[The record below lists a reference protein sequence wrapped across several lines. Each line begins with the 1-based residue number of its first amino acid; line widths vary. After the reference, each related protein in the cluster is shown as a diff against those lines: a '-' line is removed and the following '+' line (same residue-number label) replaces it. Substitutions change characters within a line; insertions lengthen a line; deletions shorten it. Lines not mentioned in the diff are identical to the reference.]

1 MYASIYASFVKKH
14 LPLALQG
21 IALAV
26 LLGWVS
32 DAHVPG
38 LSEPIVPNLQVP
50 PSQVKVTPRRAP
62 ETPKNAQVL
71 ENKTE
76 IKSFKE
82 QVEAAKARQ
91 WKQTADRVTQAV
103 VSLTQGSEPPANE
116 VSVPPDKVPELFSA
130 IENPKINEP
139 PDLIQRP
146 NPPELTSI
154 VEQQQLLPLSG
165 SELPLAVPDIAI
177 DSPLTPP
184 DTPAT
189 WVTAVEETFD
199 LLKEAASK
207 LVESAQ
213 EGLEQ
218 FTEAAKDAVN
228 ETIETAKDV
237 VNETAAAASPG
248 VSHVADAVAA
258 EMVPTEVTPLEIA
271 AVEEGSDA
279 PSVVDCVT
287 GMSANEC
294 PVVLPNDSNIES
306 LSASQTSS
314 EAESWSNPEVVPN
327 AVPPTPAP
335 VPSATTAE
343 SLPANPISIEPKA
356 EVLATAPASSQA
368 ETAAPLYPKVGLPK
382 PKTEV
387 PAEEPA
393 SVVLKEIRF
402 KGAKYFSNE
411 SLQAMVA
418 KFLGIPLQY
427 NDMLDI
433 AYAVE
438 NFYKKNNH
446 LARVMLTQQ
455 DVTEGVLTLDVIESK
470 LSKVTVDQQLSALP
484 STQEHIL
491 ALIEQQHPKGDTFNA
506 QHVDRALALAN
517 EVPGVSVAGA
527 LNEGGELGETEL
539 ILKLY
544 QNHGRQAELVVDNLG
559 SRATGAERVMGNAT
573 FLNPGDLG
581 DSLSLSTI
589 VTRGSEYL
597 RAAYS
602 LPIGLDGWRLGL
614 NGSAMDYKVVVGDQ
628 GVVDNVGKAFT
639 QGLELIYPLDR
650 SPETSST
657 FSLTAE
663 AKQFKNVMSSGQVM
677 TDYDAEVLVAQFS
690 GVDRAFTKTSGV
702 FNYSL
707 QFSHGV
713 IDLHDSGMTNRNTD
727 LNKINGDFNKLRTTL
742 TFIEPWTAKT
752 DVYVAF
758 NGQLADKNLDSSE
771 KFQLGGAMGVRAYPT
786 GEGSG
791 SDGKMLNF
799 ELRHRFDNGV
809 SLTGFYDWGS
819 VDDLHTPNPYASNSV
834 NSYDLKGFGLS
845 AGYTFRNGVTAKA
858 TWATRDGDNPNPKIP
873 SGTDQDGSRDRNRF
887 WLQMTVP
894 F

>member
-1 MYASIYASFVKKH
+1 M
-14 LPLALQG
+14 
-21 IALAV
+21 
-26 LLGWVS
+26 
-32 DAHVPG
+32 
-38 LSEPIVPNLQVP
+38 
-50 PSQVKVTPRRAP
+50 
-62 ETPKNAQVL
+62 
-71 ENKTE
+71 
-76 IKSFKE
+76 
-82 QVEAAKARQ
+82 
-91 WKQTADRVTQAV
+91 
-103 VSLTQGSEPPANE
+103 
-116 VSVPPDKVPELFSA
+116 
-130 IENPKINEP
+130 
-139 PDLIQRP
+139 
-146 NPPELTSI
+146 
-154 VEQQQLLPLSG
+154 
-165 SELPLAVPDIAI
+165 
-177 DSPLTPP
+177 
-184 DTPAT
+184 
-189 WVTAVEETFD
+189 
-199 LLKEAASK
+199 
-207 LVESAQ
+207 
-213 EGLEQ
+213 
-218 FTEAAKDAVN
+218 
-228 ETIETAKDV
+228 
-237 VNETAAAASPG
+237 
-248 VSHVADAVAA
+248 
-258 EMVPTEVTPLEIA
+258 
-271 AVEEGSDA
+271 
-279 PSVVDCVT
+279 
-287 GMSANEC
+287 
-294 PVVLPNDSNIES
+294 
-306 LSASQTSS
+306 
-314 EAESWSNPEVVPN
+314 
-327 AVPPTPAP
+327 PTPAP
-335 VPSATTAE
+335 TLA
-343 SLPANPISIEPKA
+343 KA
-356 EVLATAPASSQA
+356 
-368 ETAAPLYPKVGLPK
+368 GLPK

-506 QHVDRALALAN
+506 QHVDRALSLAN

-527 LNEGGELGETEL
+527 LKEGGELGETEL

-559 SRATGAERVMGNAT
+559 SRSTGAERVMGNAT

-742 TFIEPWTAKT
+742 TFIEPWTPKT